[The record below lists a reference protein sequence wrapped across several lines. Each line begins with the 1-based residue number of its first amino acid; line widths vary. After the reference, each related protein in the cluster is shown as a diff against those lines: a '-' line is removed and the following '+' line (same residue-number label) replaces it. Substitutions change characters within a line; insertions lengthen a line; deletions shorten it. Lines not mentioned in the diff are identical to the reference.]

1 MFGDGGNHYNP
12 DEPRDDR
19 GRWTS
24 GGSGDAP
31 LFGFSTARALS
42 KLGTLAARAVDNARG
57 ATFLARLPVIPRPGT
72 KDSAES
78 GTLPGLG
85 HYLWERKYRSLEL
98 TGWDGQ
104 WLTAYQG
111 AKKTFYVA
119 HDDDEHPIGRV
130 LGTSL
135 VIDPERLA
143 SVRSLRDQAR
153 STGEGDTDDD
163 EDEDEDEDEDDEGD
177 DEDDEDSDGSL
188 AADRKRIGGGWR
200 HAPLVTRAAASTPLF
215 GFSSEQSLA
224 KLGDWAAMAIGQAG
238 DRAAFVADLP
248 VLPWPKQPVGTGSLA
263 GLGTYRWN
271 RSFGVL
277 ILTLADGREIV
288 ACHGAN
294 DRFYVLY
301 NHEYRPIGQILGG
314 RSLVLDP
321 DRLRKAVAALGG
333 NAEPPT
339 GSLFDRVLGAVA
351 EALNPIGTA
360 EARSEAAADLAAVD
374 PMTRGSGFPPLRPP
388 G

>member
-1 MFGDGGNHYNP
+1 
-12 DEPRDDR
+12 
-19 GRWTS
+19 
-24 GGSGDAP
+24 
-31 LFGFSTARALS
+31 
-42 KLGTLAARAVDNARG
+42 
-57 ATFLARLPVIPRPGT
+57 
-72 KDSAES
+72 
-78 GTLPGLG
+78 
-85 HYLWERKYRSLEL
+85 
-98 TGWDGQ
+98 
-104 WLTAYQG
+104 
-111 AKKTFYVA
+111 
-119 HDDDEHPIGRV
+119 
-130 LGTSL
+130 
-135 VIDPERLA
+135 
-143 SVRSLRDQAR
+143 
-153 STGEGDTDDD
+153 
-163 EDEDEDEDEDDEGD
+163 
-177 DEDDEDSDGSL
+177 
-188 AADRKRIGGGWR
+188 
-200 HAPLVTRAAASTPLF
+200 
-215 GFSSEQSLA
+215 
-224 KLGDWAAMAIGQAG
+224 MAIGQAG